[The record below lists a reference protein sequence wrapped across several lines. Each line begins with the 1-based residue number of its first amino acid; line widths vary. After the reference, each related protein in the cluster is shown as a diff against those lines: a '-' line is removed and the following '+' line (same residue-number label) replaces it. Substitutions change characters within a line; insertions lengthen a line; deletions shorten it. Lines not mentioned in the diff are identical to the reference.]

1 MKEFHVARVRPE
13 REDAAL
19 RDLGSTRAEK
29 RVRRLLI
36 GAFLITIATVPLL
49 QTWREWDRG
58 GVGRT
63 PAIVEFASAFPHA
76 LSSAASELP
85 EGLVPAVAS
94 ANRSLKQNIHG
105 FEQSLEKH
113 SFLTSRFLPR
123 VQWFVS
129 RFLNLGNEKVFFGRE
144 GWLYYRPDVDYLVGA
159 GFSIVNSVDGSGS
172 PAGKLGPI
180 PAILKFRDDLAL
192 RGIRLIVVPVPVKPM
207 VEPEH
212 LAPYSCRSE
221 EILQNPSYAIFEKE
235 LRSQGVEVLDLRSLL
250 IREKK
255 LSGRSQY
262 LKRDTH
268 WTPDAMEHC
277 AGLLAERLQNLLPE
291 DFPNGEG
298 KLFGGECVSIKS
310 QGDLVGML
318 DLPKSAPIFS
328 LEEAVI
334 RPSKRADSGHWK
346 PNTSSSVLLLGDSFT
361 RIYSALDLHWGRDS
375 GLAERLSEHLGRNV
389 DVLAINAGGSSSVR
403 QSLARSPERLTGKKA
418 VVYEFSMRELSG
430 GDWKVIPLPEPVA
443 PGFSHPIGGTITVTG
458 TVAEVSEIP
467 ASGATPYRDFVRSI
481 RLSIEGGGTSRNV
494 LVFVQA
500 MRNKMPTAA
509 ESLKVGNK
517 VTLHLVPWSRA
528 EEKYGSLNRSELQ
541 GPSADLPDVYWSDD
555 Y

>member
-1 MKEFHVARVRPE
+1 MKEFHVVTVRPE
-13 REDAAL
+13 REIAAL

-29 RVRRLLI
+29 RVRVLLI
-36 GAFLITIATVPLL
+36 GAFLITIAAVPLL

-58 GVGRT
+58 GVGHS

-76 LSSAASELP
+76 LSSAASKFP
-85 EGLVPAVAS
+85 EGLVPAVVS
-94 ANRSLKQNIHG
+94 ANRSLKEDIHG

-113 SFLTSRFLPR
+113 SFLTSRFLPA

-144 GWLYYRPDVDYLVGA
+144 GWLYYRPDVDYLIGA
-159 GFSIVNSVDGSGS
+159 GFSIDNSSGGRGSS
-172 PAGKLGPI
+172 TRKQGPI
-180 PAILKFRDDLAL
+180 PAILKFRDDLAH
-192 RGIRLIVVPVPVKPM
+192 RGIRFIVVPVPVKPM
-207 VEPEH
+207 IEPEH
-212 LAPYSCRSE
+212 LAPYSSVSV

-235 LRSQGVEVLDLRSLL
+235 LRSQGVEVLDLQSLL

-268 WTPDAMEHC
+268 WTPEAMEHC
-277 AGLLAERLQNLLPE
+277 AELLAERLQNLLPE
-291 DFPNGEG
+291 DFPSGEG

-328 LEEAVI
+328 PEEVVL
-334 RPSKRADSGHWK
+334 RPRKQADGGHWK

-361 RIYSALDLHWGRDS
+361 RIYSAPDLHWGRDS
-375 GLAERLSEHLGRNV
+375 GLAERLSEHLGLDI

-403 QSLARSPERLTGKKA
+403 QSLARSPERLQGKKA
-418 VVYEFSMRELSG
+418 VVYEFSMRDLSDG
-430 GDWKVIPLPEPVA
+430 SWKVIPLPEPVA
-443 PGFSHPIGGTITVTG
+443 QRSPHPIEGAISVTG
-458 TVAEVSEIP
+458 TVAEISDIP
-467 ASGATPYRDFVRSI
+467 APGTNPYRDFVLSI
-481 RLSIEGGGTSRNV
+481 RFSIEEGATPRNV

-500 MRNKMPTAA
+500 MRNKVPTAA

-517 VTLHLVPWSRA
+517 VTLGLIPWSQV
-528 EEKYGSLNRSELQ
+528 EEQYGSLNRSELQ
-541 GPSADLPDVYWSDD
+541 GDSADLPDVYWAVD